1 MLREPGSPGRHI
13 TESPFLHLYKI
24 ISVPNGGKFCPRG
37 LMSLSLGLR
46 VTVFFLPQ
54 LMPSVHDLKEDH
66 KLVGKSHCSVL
77 GNQAQ
82 DPRAVRSQVASR

>member
-1 MLREPGSPGRHI
+1 
-13 TESPFLHLYKI
+13 
-24 ISVPNGGKFCPRG
+24 
-37 LMSLSLGLR
+37 MSLSLGLR